1 MRNVPPGIQTM
12 SAYFASQER
21 LIEGLSL
28 IIADL
33 YLTGFSASG
42 Q

>member
-1 MRNVPPGIQTM
+1 MFGY
-12 SAYFASQER
+12 SASQEP

-33 YLTGFSASG
+33 YLPGFNASG

>member
-12 SAYFASQER
+12 SVYSAAQER

-33 YLTGFSASG
+33 YLLGFG
-42 Q
+42 E

>member
-1 MRNVPPGIQTM
+1 M
-12 SAYFASQER
+12 SVYSAAQER

-33 YLTGFSASG
+33 YLLGFSD
-42 Q
+42 